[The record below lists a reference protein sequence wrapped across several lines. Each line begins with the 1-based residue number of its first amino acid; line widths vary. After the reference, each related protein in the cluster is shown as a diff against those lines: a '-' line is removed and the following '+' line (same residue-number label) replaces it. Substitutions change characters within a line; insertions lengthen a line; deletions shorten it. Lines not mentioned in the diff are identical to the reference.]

1 MSRIIVITKHGKL
14 TNNKGMM
21 YTGKLRLGIN
31 PFNGVVFEVIQP
43 KTIQNERSSN
53 Y

>member
-1 MSRIIVITKHGKL
+1 MSRIIFITKHGKF
-14 TNNKGMM
+14 TNNKGMI

-31 PFNGVVFEVIQP
+31 PFNNVVFEINEI
-43 KTIQNERSSN
+43 KTIQNERSN